1 MLIRAADTA
10 VEFFL
15 LLVAFLIA
23 LLASATAV
31 KFVLHQP
38 VSVAALIFAL
48 ALGHAL
54 ANSVLYLKG

>member
-10 VEFFL
+10 VELFL

-23 LLASATAV
+23 LLAPATAV
-31 KFVLHQP
+31 KFILHQP
-38 VSVAALIFAL
+38 ASVTALIFAL

-54 ANSVLYLKG
+54 ANSVLNFKG